1 MACPILTIISPPL
14 SDAWLSTLDAAVGSR
29 FRSHL
34 RAAAETVS
42 QGVSTGRAAASIGQW
57 EKWIDFCSEMGV
69 DPFLKAFEDKIPIL
83 QVFIHR
89 VRIGE
94 LAASG
99 NQIKSRSVED
109 YLRAVAQTFLAMGSD
124 DPRLN
129 AALKTDFRIARM
141 LAAWKKQDPPA
152 NRVKPIPVAVVRHVA
167 AVAARL
173 PPGNEKL
180 CAAADMIIIAFF
192 FLLRPGEY
200 TDSKSDTTP
209 FTLGDVQLF
218 VGLRRLNL
226 ATASDAELQ
235 LARAVSLTF
244 TTQKNGVENEVIKL
258 GLSRDPRV
266 CAVKAV
272 TRRVCHLR
280 FHNAPASTPLARIY
294 TGVGRRTQS
303 VTPPLITKTLRDA
316 VSWIGTDLGFLPKD
330 VSARSLRAAGAM
342 ALLVAKVDP
351 DIIQILGRWRSD
363 EMFRYLHLSAE
374 PIMKDFAAKM
384 LNADY
389 TVAPSQL
396 VPCH

>member
-1 MACPILTIISPPL
+1 
-14 SDAWLSTLDAAVGSR
+14 
-29 FRSHL
+29 
-34 RAAAETVS
+34 
-42 QGVSTGRAAASIGQW
+42 
-57 EKWIDFCSEMGV
+57 
-69 DPFLKAFEDKIPIL
+69 
-83 QVFIHR
+83 
-89 VRIGE
+89 
-94 LAASG
+94 
-99 NQIKSRSVED
+99 
-109 YLRAVAQTFLAMGSD
+109 MGSD

-129 AALKTDFRIARM
+129 SALKTDFRLGRM

-152 NRVKPIPVAVVRHVA
+152 NRVKPIPVAVILHVA

-180 CAAADMIIIAFF
+180 CAAADMIIVAFF

-200 TDSKSDTTP
+200 TDSASDTTP

-218 VGLRRLNL
+218 VGVRRLNL
-226 ATASDAELQ
+226 ATASDAELY
-235 LARAVSLTF
+235 LARSVSLTF

-258 GLSRDPRV
+258 GLSGDPRV

-280 FHNAPASTPLARIY
+280 AHNAPVSTPLARVY
-294 TGVGRRTQS
+294 TGVGRGTQS
-303 VTPPLITKTLRDA
+303 VTPPLITKTLREA
-316 VSWIGTDLGFLPKD
+316 VSWVGTDLGFLPSD

-342 ALLVAKVDP
+342 ALLVANVDP

-374 PIMKDFAAKM
+374 PIMKNFAAKM

-389 TVAPSQL
+389 TIAPSQL

>member
-1 MACPILTIISPPL
+1 MWVSG
-14 SDAWLSTLDAAVGSR
+14 LDPAVGAR
-29 FRSHL
+29 FRSDL
-34 RAAAETVS
+34 RTAAETVS
-42 QGVSTGRAAASIGQW
+42 QGVSSGRAAASIGQW
-57 EKWIDFCSEMGV
+57 QKWIDYCDELGL
-69 DPFLKAFEDKIPIL
+69 DPFLEAFEDKVPIL
-83 QVFIHR
+83 QVFLHR

-94 LAASG
+94 LAAKG
-99 NQIKSRSVED
+99 NQVKSRSAED
-109 YLRAVAQTFLAMGSD
+109 YLRAVAQAFLGMGAN

-129 AALKTDFRIARM
+129 AALKTDFRISRM

-152 NRVKPIPVAVVRHVA
+152 NRVKPVPVAVIRHIA

-218 VGLRRLNL
+218 LGPRRLDL
-226 ATASDAELQ
+226 ATASDAELS

-244 TTQKNGVENEVIKL
+244 TTQKNGVENEVIKM
-258 GLSRDPRV
+258 GLSGDLRV
-266 CAVKAV
+266 CVVRAV

-280 FHNAPASTPLARIY
+280 SHNAPATTPLARVY

-303 VTPPLITKTLRDA
+303 VTPALISKTLRDA
-316 VSWIGTDLGFLPKD
+316 VAWMGRDLGFLPGD

-342 ALLVAKVDP
+342 ALLVGKVDP

-374 PIMKDFAAKM
+374 PIMKGFAAKM

-389 TVAPSQL
+389 TIAPSQL